1 MTDVIDLRNKRNGE
15 ARRVTIKEVPENE
28 EEFQESTLASL
39 SADEDESEIS
49 WAAYEYEK
57 RAYGKYWYIKMGVIV
72 SVLIVFSVLAK
83 SYFFLAFVILAFT
96 MLVVYSRREPRKISF
111 TISAGGIFIGNRLQE
126 FSNFKSFWIFNK
138 QGIRELLLETGQM
151 MQPYLH
157 LPLGDADIKKIRKI
171 LISRLPEKEYQ
182 EPMLDQLAR
191 ALGF

>member
-1 MTDVIDLRNKRNGE
+1 V
-15 ARRVTIKEVPENE
+15 
-28 EEFQESTLASL
+28 
-39 SADEDESEIS
+39 
-49 WAAYEYEK
+49 AYEYEK
-57 RAYGKYWYIKMGVIV
+57 RAYGKYWYITMGVIAL
-72 SVLIVFSVLAK
+72 VLIVFSILAK
-83 SYFFLAFVILAFT
+83 SYFFLAFVVLAFT

-111 TISAGGIFIGNRLQE
+111 TISAEGIFIGNRLQE
-126 FSNFKSFWIFNK
+126 FSSFKSFWIFNK
-138 QGIRELLLETGQM
+138 QGVKELLLETGQM

>member
-111 TISAGGIFIGNRLQE
+111 TISAEGIFIGNRLQE